1 MDNVKTVQA
10 KILEIAIFIDK
21 VCRDN
26 NIEYFL
32 MGGTALGAVRHKG
45 FIPWDDD
52 FDIFMTPSNYSKFK
66 KIVSNMQQDKYYL
79 QEWSVTK
86 NYLEYSKLRMNGTTF
101 IEEVFQNRKDMHHGI
116 YVDIMILHKCPN
128 NIFKQYFIYFISKYL
143 TLLGLSQ
150 RNWRPKTNFQNVIL
164 NLLKFLPNRLLS
176 YFCYKLIYKYD
187 DLVKDFSFYYF
198 ITKAKFKEGIFD
210 YSIFSKP
217 KDIEFEKNIFM
228 GPNLIDKY
236 LYIRFGDFMA
246 LPPVNVRQ
254 ESIHAKY
261 YDTKNSYEKYFK

>member
-1 MDNVKTVQA
+1 MDNVKTVQT

-66 KIVSNMQQDKYYL
+66 KIISNMQQDKYYL

-128 NIFKQYFIYFISKYL
+128 NMFKQYFIYFISKYL

-187 DLVKDFSFYYF
+187 DLVTVNSDGTRNGAVR
-198 ITKAKFKEGIFD
+198 ITKSGFVKHGVMSRRVGSHLD
-210 YSIFSKP
+210 
-217 KDIEFEKNIFM
+217 DCTNIHSE
-228 GPNLIDKY
+228 NDLNKAEKY
-236 LYIRFGDFMA
+236 L
-246 LPPVNVRQ
+246 
-254 ESIHAKY
+254 SSK
-261 YDTKNSYEKYFK
+261 